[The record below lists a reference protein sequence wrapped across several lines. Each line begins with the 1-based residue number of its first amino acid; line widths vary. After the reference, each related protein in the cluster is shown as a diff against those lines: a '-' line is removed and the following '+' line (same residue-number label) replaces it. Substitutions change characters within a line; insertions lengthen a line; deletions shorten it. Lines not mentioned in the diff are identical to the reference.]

1 MFWSGSGK
9 FLAPVWGGR
18 WNQLWI
24 SDGLLSLICLW
35 HAQCFRDKGATGQNI
50 NSWYQFMRLANAD
63 YLRNS
68 LSREFSPLPPRRWVS
83 AWWSTKPH
91 KIWRTMDCALHTS
104 TMHTLF
110 FFTVWKDWASQEA
123 DDNLALARY
132 VLKRSRRN
140 EGTRSAPQFCDWLE
154 KNTSLCQSSVH
165 HISHCMA
172 QPVRSGYKCMEE
184 LKCLVREL
192 TDYRSLAAQWLAIRN
207 QYLASL
213 EKNTFFTQ

>member
-68 LSREFSPLPPRRWVS
+68 LSRGFSPLPPRRWVS

-104 TMHTLF
+104 TIHTLF

-154 KNTSLCQSSVH
+154 KKTPVFVSRQSITFHTAWPSLSDLGTSAWKNSSAWCGN
-165 HISHCMA
+165 S
-172 QPVRSGYKCMEE
+172 
-184 LKCLVREL
+184 L
-192 TDYRSLAAQWLAIRN
+192 TIAVWLH
-207 QYLASL
+207 SD
-213 EKNTFFTQ
+213 